1 MKKFIAV
8 LLTFTIVMTLG
19 IPAFASDGEAEAP
32 QVTEEEILDI
42 VTSDDFKETLE
53 EEGIDVEEFEENI
66 ENENFEI
73 IDNKEMSY
81 KDKLGFV
88 VDLSDE
94 LFALSF
100 GSGLMGGTMGLVF
113 PGLII
118 LTVPLGIIL
127 FVAGVGT
134 LVTSPVIA
142 LVAPDS
148 FFDR

>member
-19 IPAFASDGEAEAP
+19 IPAFASDGEAEAL

-42 VTSDDFKETLE
+42 VTSDDFKEALE
-53 EEGIDVEEFEENI
+53 EEGVDVEEFEENI
-66 ENENFEI
+66 ENGNFEI

>member
-42 VTSDDFKETLE
+42 VTSDDFKEALE
-53 EEGIDVEEFEENI
+53 EEGVDVEEFEENI
-66 ENENFEI
+66 ENGNFEI

>member
-1 MKKFIAV
+1 MKKIIAV

-32 QVTEEEILDI
+32 QVTEKEILDI
-42 VTSDDFKETLE
+42 VTSDDFKEALE
-53 EEGIDVEEFEENI
+53 EEGVDVEGFEENI
-66 ENENFEI
+66 ENGNFEI